1 MVGTRMTLNIRTAAL
16 GVFGTGVALLLSS
29 APMSGHHEPAAK
41 FDPAKP
47 ITLKGTVSKIDWLN
61 PHVHIFMEVPDAK
74 GAANWAIELESTV
87 DLRRNGWTPDTVK
100 LGDAVTVE
108 GMPARNGSRQVWA
121 NSFVVDATK

>member
-1 MVGTRMTLNIRTAAL
+1 MTVKKKTAAL
-16 GVFGTGVALLLSS
+16 GMFGTGVALFLAT

-47 ITLKGTVSKIDWLN
+47 ITLKGSVSKIDWLN
-61 PHVHIFMEVPDAK
+61 PHVHIFMEVKDAK
-74 GAANWAIELESTV
+74 GTSSSWAVELESTV

-108 GMPARNGSRQVWA
+108 GMSARNGSRQA
-121 NSFVVDATK
+121 